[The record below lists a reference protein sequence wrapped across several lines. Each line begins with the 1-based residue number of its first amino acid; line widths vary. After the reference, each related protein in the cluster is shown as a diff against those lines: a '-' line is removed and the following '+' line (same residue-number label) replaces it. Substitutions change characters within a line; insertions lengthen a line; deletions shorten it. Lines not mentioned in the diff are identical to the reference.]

1 MESPSLQS
9 TKRSTSPYWPFS
21 SPHFHRHCIFSWK
34 NKSKV
39 WRGRRGK
46 LYSEIRRLEK
56 GEFYPVL
63 YLVGKVPPCPDRPC
77 LNWHLFQEGRPQ
89 SENLWHFLFIYYRSL
104 IIFFFFSLFC
114 ISFESIHL
122 DLNIHL
128 CTTIHQLGWRNK
140 IFIFSFSFYQL
151 AISDIYVFGLH
162 FFCINP
168 N

>member
-1 MESPSLQS
+1 MYQYISIIIEMLTTSCQRSSSHPFLTFWTNIFTFIHDNASTFGQSCFLSL
-9 TKRSTSPYWPFS
+9 RS
-21 SPHFHRHCIFSWK
+21 R
-34 NKSKV
+34 
-39 WRGRRGK
+39 
-46 LYSEIRRLEK
+46 
-56 GEFYPVL
+56 L
-63 YLVGKVPPCPDRPC
+63 YLPFKKQKVSIF
-77 LNWHLFQEGRPQ
+77 LWILF
-89 SENLWHFLFIYYRSL
+89 FLFTNCSSI
-104 IIFFFFSLFC
+104 C